1 MNYSLGENTMSNCIG
16 CGVKLQ
22 TQEKN
27 ELGYTTDTEKKLCER
42 CFRIR
47 NYGEYKTVTKTND
60 EFINILK
67 NINET
72 KDLVILVVDI
82 FNLNKNFDIIKE
94 NIKNDILLVLTKRDV
109 LPKSMHDEKIL
120 EYIEQ
125 YNLNIVDKI
134 VISSNKNYNFD
145 KLYELINKYKKSKD
159 VYVIGYTNAGKSTM
173 INKLIYNY
181 SDNTEKITT
190 SILPSTTLN
199 EINIKINDDLNIID
213 TPGVL
218 INNNFYNT
226 LSGKELKKIMPKKEI
241 KPMSY
246 QLREKQYILIDKYAI
261 IEAENINMV
270 LFMSNTLNVKR
281 LYKKVETKLEKAELK
296 VDNNDIVINGLGF
309 IKCIGSGTVNVYTYK
324 NIDVYTR
331 KSLI

>member
-1 MNYSLGENTMSNCIG
+1 MSNCIG

-22 TQEKN
+22 TEDIN
-27 ELGYTTDTEKKLCER
+27 ELGYTRNSESKLCER

-47 NYGEYKTVTKTND
+47 NYGEYKTVTKQNS
-60 EFINILK
+60 EFVNILK
-67 NINET
+67 KVNDT
-72 KDLVILVVDI
+72 KDLVVLVIDI
-82 FNLNKNFDIIKE
+82 FNLNKNLDTIKE

-109 LPKSMHDEKIL
+109 LPKSMHDEKLL
-120 EYIEQ
+120 EYIEK

-145 KLYELINKYKKSKD
+145 TLYELINKHKKSKD

-181 SDNTEKITT
+181 SDNNDEITT

-218 INNNFYNT
+218 INNNFYNI

-246 QLREKQYILIDKYAI
+246 QLREKQYILIDKYAV

-270 LFMSNTLNVKR
+270 LFISNALNVKR
-281 LYKKVETKLEKAELK
+281 LYKKVETKLEKTELK

-309 IKCIGSGTVNVYTYK
+309 IKCIGNGTVNVYTYK